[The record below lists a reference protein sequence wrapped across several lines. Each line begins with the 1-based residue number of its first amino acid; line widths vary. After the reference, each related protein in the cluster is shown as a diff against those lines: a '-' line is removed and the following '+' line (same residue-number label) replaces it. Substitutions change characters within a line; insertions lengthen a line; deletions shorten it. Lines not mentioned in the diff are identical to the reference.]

1 MIFLPPA
8 GAQQF
13 KRAYDLAPALGSTA
27 CTVDA
32 QILGRTVQLPGEP
45 PTAGLG
51 NKSCIADLN
60 GDGVDDLVL
69 ANYTNGDSGYAA
81 GRVHVWFGGA
91 GFGGLMDLETSP
103 ADLTILAASPEDKL
117 GADYNVGQ
125 DTLATG
131 DVNGD
136 GITDLILGA
145 FQADGPADSRSN
157 CGEAYVIFGRAV
169 FPAML
174 DLAVQ
179 GPGGA
184 DVTIQGALPG
194 DSLTR
199 GTIETA
205 DLNDDGIDDL
215 ILPAMRLTLDRR
227 VHVLF
232 GRPVFPA
239 VMDLAV
245 PANTSV
251 TIGGGSV
258 SGAFNGLVGQN
269 GAIATADVNGD
280 GTEDLILGDARAGGP
295 AESRPESG
303 EAYIVFGRKAPAMFP
318 ATLDVQVQGSA
329 GADVTIHGGAEN
341 DSLGGTGVLV
351 LADVNGDGTTDL
363 VTGAPGTDQGIT
375 QPDLGA
381 AYVVFGKNSPNV
393 FPATLDFAIQGPGG
407 ADVTIYGS
415 GLENYLT
422 YHSLAAGDINGDGA
436 DDLFFSS
443 RIRWSFPSSPSPRV
457 ESGETYIVFGRPS
470 PQTFPAVMSAGGADI
485 TLYGGYADRLGEWGT
500 LQVGDLNDDGLGDLL
515 ITNSGAG
522 GPLDARPSAGEAYIP
537 FGRTGVSGDDQEI
550 VVEQAPGNGLADG
563 SATVDFGVVNPGFSG
578 TPVTIKI
585 KNTGALL
592 LNVTGI
598 STSGG
603 ESGEFA
609 VTSPTLP
616 DVIWPG
622 QEITF
627 DVTFTPG
634 AEGPRGTM
642 LQIASDDADEATFD
656 IVLAGTGNS
665 PPVLQLPA
673 SPVVV
678 TATSPAGAI
687 VNFSVTATDAEDT
700 PDPTPVA
707 TPPGGSLFPEGET
720 LVSVEVTDSGG
731 LVTTGSFT
739 VRVDPAGTYAAAW
752 RQLHFG
758 SPDNSGDAEDDF
770 DPEHDGILNVMER
783 FLGLD
788 PNEPDRLPVALDRDG
803 GMLEFTYP
811 RIVAALP
818 ECTFTVQWS
827 DDLTPG
833 SWSSAG
839 VTEMI
844 PSDNGTTQ
852 QILALIPEGTGRRF
866 VRLLVTAN
874 P

>member
-69 ANYTNGDSGYAA
+69 ANYRNGDSGYAA

-329 GADVTIHGGAEN
+329 GADVTIHGG
-341 DSLGGTGVLV
+341 
-351 LADVNGDGTTDL
+351 
-363 VTGAPGTDQGIT
+363 
-375 QPDLGA
+375 
-381 AYVVFGKNSPNV
+381 
-393 FPATLDFAIQGPGG
+393 
-407 ADVTIYGS
+407 
-415 GLENYLT
+415 
-422 YHSLAAGDINGDGA
+422 
-436 DDLFFSS
+436 
-443 RIRWSFPSSPSPRV
+443 
-457 ESGETYIVFGRPS
+457 
-470 PQTFPAVMSAGGADI
+470 
-485 TLYGGYADRLGEWGT
+485 YADRLGEWGT

-522 GPLDARPSAGEAYIP
+522 GPLDARPSAGEAYIL

-752 RQLHFG
+752 RQLKK
-758 SPDNSGDAEDDF
+758 
-770 DPEHDGILNVMER
+770 M
-783 FLGLD
+783 
-788 PNEPDRLPVALDRDG
+788 
-803 GMLEFTYP
+803 
-811 RIVAALP
+811 
-818 ECTFTVQWS
+818 
-827 DDLTPG
+827 PG
-833 SWSSAG
+833 
-839 VTEMI
+839 T
-844 PSDNGTTQ
+844 
-852 QILALIPEGTGRRF
+852 L
-866 VRLLVTAN
+866 
-874 P
+874 

>member
-1 MIFLPPA
+1 MKTSLIFRRPLVAGLAMIFLPPA

-69 ANYTNGDSGYAA
+69 ANYRNGDSGYAA

-329 GADVTIHGGAEN
+329 GADVTIHGG
-341 DSLGGTGVLV
+341 
-351 LADVNGDGTTDL
+351 
-363 VTGAPGTDQGIT
+363 
-375 QPDLGA
+375 
-381 AYVVFGKNSPNV
+381 
-393 FPATLDFAIQGPGG
+393 
-407 ADVTIYGS
+407 
-415 GLENYLT
+415 
-422 YHSLAAGDINGDGA
+422 
-436 DDLFFSS
+436 
-443 RIRWSFPSSPSPRV
+443 
-457 ESGETYIVFGRPS
+457 
-470 PQTFPAVMSAGGADI
+470 
-485 TLYGGYADRLGEWGT
+485 YADRLGEWGT

-522 GPLDARPSAGEAYIP
+522 GPLDARPSAGEAYIL

-752 RQLHFG
+752 RQLKK
-758 SPDNSGDAEDDF
+758 
-770 DPEHDGILNVMER
+770 M
-783 FLGLD
+783 
-788 PNEPDRLPVALDRDG
+788 
-803 GMLEFTYP
+803 
-811 RIVAALP
+811 
-818 ECTFTVQWS
+818 
-827 DDLTPG
+827 PG
-833 SWSSAG
+833 
-839 VTEMI
+839 T
-844 PSDNGTTQ
+844 
-852 QILALIPEGTGRRF
+852 L
-866 VRLLVTAN
+866 
-874 P
+874 

>member
-32 QILGRTVQLPGEP
+32 QILGRTVQLSGEP

-329 GADVTIHGGAEN
+329 GADVTIHGG
-341 DSLGGTGVLV
+341 
-351 LADVNGDGTTDL
+351 
-363 VTGAPGTDQGIT
+363 
-375 QPDLGA
+375 
-381 AYVVFGKNSPNV
+381 
-393 FPATLDFAIQGPGG
+393 
-407 ADVTIYGS
+407 
-415 GLENYLT
+415 
-422 YHSLAAGDINGDGA
+422 
-436 DDLFFSS
+436 
-443 RIRWSFPSSPSPRV
+443 
-457 ESGETYIVFGRPS
+457 
-470 PQTFPAVMSAGGADI
+470 
-485 TLYGGYADRLGEWGT
+485 YADRLGEWGT

-522 GPLDARPSAGEAYIP
+522 GPLDARPSAGEAYIL

-752 RQLHFG
+752 RQLKK
-758 SPDNSGDAEDDF
+758 
-770 DPEHDGILNVMER
+770 M
-783 FLGLD
+783 
-788 PNEPDRLPVALDRDG
+788 
-803 GMLEFTYP
+803 
-811 RIVAALP
+811 
-818 ECTFTVQWS
+818 
-827 DDLTPG
+827 PG
-833 SWSSAG
+833 
-839 VTEMI
+839 T
-844 PSDNGTTQ
+844 
-852 QILALIPEGTGRRF
+852 L
-866 VRLLVTAN
+866 
-874 P
+874 